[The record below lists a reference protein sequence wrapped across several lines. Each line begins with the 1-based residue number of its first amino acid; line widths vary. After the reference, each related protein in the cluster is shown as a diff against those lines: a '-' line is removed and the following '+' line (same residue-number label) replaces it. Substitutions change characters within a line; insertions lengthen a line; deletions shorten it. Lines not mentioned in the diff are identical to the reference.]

1 MVCVEDEGLAR
12 QVLADVRDVD
22 LQYAKRFTRRDLRGL
37 RGRFRVRTRDP
48 RTVFLLSRRVL

>member
-1 MVCVEDEGLAR
+1 
-12 QVLADVRDVD
+12 VLSEVRDPDIRVSRR
-22 LQYAKRFTRRDLRGL
+22 YTRRDLRGL